1 MSTLVTIWTV
11 YRTASGP
18 RLTSAQGRKTAKQV
32 KLINRYA
39 QGFDYMIIPLH
50 LVHESPAAA
59 IEAWRAARA
68 DDVASALVVLS
79 RAQSLRD
86 AAIDLQGVD
95 VGPEPEAARRTS

>member
-11 YRTASGP
+11 YRTATGP

-32 KLINRYA
+32 KLTSYSR
-39 QGFDYMIIPLH
+39 GFDGVIVQLR

-59 IEAWRAARA
+59 IEAWRVARA

-86 AAIDLQGVD
+86 ASIDLQGVD
-95 VGPEPEAARRTS
+95 VGPEAARRTS